1 MTQVK
6 LMGEL
11 GEKFGSEWECVD
23 TSIRDILKCI
33 DCQTEGLKDY
43 FSECH
48 LKNVQFSIQ
57 TGENLIE
64 EFPELYLNVAREEVI
79 ITPVPAGSGKG
90 LGKLITGLLI
100 LAAMFFMPGIAGGF
114 LTTSTSSS
122 LGAGAVV
129 QGTHAT
135 LLVGGSQGMSVGAAL
150 AAGASPGALMMSGA
164 ASLTLPGVAVM
175 MLGANLALMGLAE
188 MSAPDPDKTTNDPS
202 YLFNGAENHIEQG
215 QPVPLLY
222 GELTVGGAP
231 IYQGYAPGVIST
243 YSKGNTY
250 TTQNTWY
257 DGTTNDTTDNAS
269 QGTTTSYKNSTN
281 GSTGNNP
288 STPLFGDTSDNASYG
303 GVPFE
308 AQKSRITA
316 AEEKQA
322 MQDEFIDNG
331 ELR

>member
-43 FSECH
+43 LSECH

-64 EFPELYLNVAREEVI
+64 EYPELYLNVAKEEVI

-90 LGKLITGLLI
+90 LGKLITGLLL
-100 LAAMFFMPGIAGGF
+100 LAAMFFMPGLGAFMTTGGTQVAGGYVA
-114 LTTSTSSS
+114 TTT
-122 LGAGAVV
+122 AGGLSV
-129 QGTHAT
+129 AT
-135 LLVGGSQGMSVGAAL
+135 VGGTSMQAAL
-150 AAGASPGALMMSGA
+150 ASGATLSMSGM
-164 ASLTLPGVAVM
+164 AVM
-175 MLGANLALMGLAE
+175 MLGTNLALMGLAE
-188 MSAPDPDKTTNDPS
+188 MSAPDPDKTTDDPS

-269 QGTTTSYKNSTN
+269 QGTTTSYKDSTN
-281 GSTGNNP
+281 GSIGNNP

-308 AQKSRITA
+308 AQKARITA
-316 AEEKQA
+316 AEEKEA

>member
-43 FSECH
+43 LSECH

-64 EFPELYLNVAREEVI
+64 EYPELYLNVAKEEVI

-90 LGKLITGLLI
+90 LGKLITGLLL
-100 LAAMFFMPGIAGGF
+100 LAAMLFMPGTAALF
-114 LTTSTSSS
+114 TT
-122 LGAGAVV
+122 G
-129 QGTHAT
+129 
-135 LLVGGSQGMSVGAAL
+135 GAAGTTVSMGAIGGGTYTLGTSAYTAL
-150 AAGASPGALMMSGA
+150 ATGGALKISGM
-164 ASLTLPGVAVM
+164 AVM
-175 MLGANLALMGLAE
+175 MLGTNLALMGLAE
-188 MSAPDPDKTTNDPS
+188 MSAPDPDKTTDDPS

-269 QGTTTSYKNSTN
+269 QGTTTSYKDSTN
-281 GSTGNNP
+281 GSIGNNP

-303 GVPFE
+303 GAPFE
-308 AQKSRITA
+308 AMKSRINA

>member
-43 FSECH
+43 LSECH

-64 EFPELYLNVAREEVI
+64 EYPELYLNVARDEVI

-90 LGKLITGLLI
+90 LGKLITGLLL
-100 LAAMFFMPGIAGGF
+100 LAAMFFMPGTAGFFLQGTQGATLMTSGGSYMAASSASIAQVMGGT
-114 LTTSTSSS
+114 LMAQSGT
-122 LGAGAVV
+122 AAVV
-129 QGTHAT
+129 TS
-135 LLVGGSQGMSVGAAL
+135 LSIPGM
-150 AAGASPGALMMSGA
+150 
-164 ASLTLPGVAVM
+164 AVM

-188 MSAPDPDKTTNDPS
+188 MSAPDPDKTTDDPS

-231 IYQGYAPGVIST
+231 IYQGYAPGVIGT

-269 QGTTTSYKNSTN
+269 QGTTTSYKDSTN
-281 GSTGNNP
+281 GSIGNNP

-308 AQKSRITA
+308 AMKSRVTA

-322 MQDEFIDNG
+322 MTDEFIDAG
-331 ELR
+331 DIR

>member
-43 FSECH
+43 LSECH

-64 EFPELYLNVAREEVI
+64 EYPELYLNVAKEEVI

-90 LGKLITGLLI
+90 LGKLITGLLL
-100 LAAMFFMPGIAGGF
+100 LAAMFFMPGTAALFTNATTVSGGALAGTGVGSMSAASVLGGTVYGAGG
-114 LTTSTSSS
+114 
-122 LGAGAVV
+122 AA
-129 QGTHAT
+129 AT
-135 LLVGGSQGMSVGAAL
+135 IGLSI
-150 AAGASPGALMMSGA
+150 PGA
-164 ASLTLPGVAVM
+164 AVM

>member
-33 DCQTEGLKDY
+33 ECQTEGLKDY
-43 FSECH
+43 LFECH

-64 EFPELYLNVAREEVI
+64 EYPELYLNVAKEEVI

-90 LGKLITGLLI
+90 LGKLITGLLL
-100 LAAMFFMPGIAGGF
+100 LAAMFFMPGMAGFFTATGTSGTAAAGG
-114 LTTSTSSS
+114 LAAGTTATG
-122 LGAGAVV
+122 GAAAA
-129 QGTHAT
+129 GTAI
-135 LLVGGSQGMSVGAAL
+135 QGMSAFQMAQAGYAVGL
-150 AAGASPGALMMSGA
+150 SGFSGA
-164 ASLTLPGVAVM
+164 AVM

-188 MSAPDPDKTTNDPS
+188 MSAPDPDKTTDDPS

-231 IYQGYAPGVIST
+231 IYQGYAPGVIGT

-269 QGTTTSYKNSTN
+269 QGTTTSYKDSTN
-281 GSTGNNP
+281 GSIGNNP

-308 AQKSRITA
+308 AMKSRVTP

-322 MQDEFIDNG
+322 MTDEFIDAG
-331 ELR
+331 DIR